1 MAGVMGERG
10 SAEQQEDQDNPHH
23 DRLPFLSKGLRL
35 LRGLGAIFQID
46 VHRIK
51 ART

>member
-23 DRLPFLSKGLRL
+23 DRLPLKRLRL
-35 LRGLGAIFQID
+35 LRGLGAIFQIECSQD
-46 VHRIK
+46 
-51 ART
+51 